1 MKYMGAKTHLLRNGL
16 GQILLDR
23 AGKAHRFV
31 DLFCGSGVV
40 AWHVA
45 KAVDIPVLAVDM
57 QRYAAIL
64 AQAVI
69 SRTRAMDAD
78 RLCETWFRAA
88 HAAIASHPYGEEA
101 LQVDRIPDTAE
112 RVHEARALC
121 AASSDLGPVWN
132 AYGGYYFSP
141 SQALSLDALLRTLP
155 DRFPDRVVAHAAL
168 IMAAASIAAAP
179 GHTAQPLR
187 PSGRGLA
194 WIQQH
199 WSRDPFR
206 YVRKALT
213 QLAGLYARVPGQAIV
228 ADAMAAACWV
238 TRNDLIFIDPPYSA
252 VQYSR
257 FYHVLETIAQ
267 GRCGPVEGAGRYP
280 PRAER
285 PQSPFSR
292 RSDARVAF
300 EGLLSTLARRGA
312 IVIIT
317 FPNREC
323 SNGLSAIKIEEM
335 ARNWFE
341 VQRLEEISRLFS
353 TLGGT
358 DGHRPSRQERKE
370 AIVELKI
377 VLKDPGCLSGTK

>member
-23 AGKAHRFV
+23 ARKTHRFV

-45 KAVDIPVLAVDM
+45 TAMDIPVLAVDL

-69 SRTRAMDAD
+69 SRTRAVDAD
-78 RLCETWFRAA
+78 WLAEAWFRAA
-88 HAAIASHPYGEEA
+88 HAVVANHPYGEEA
-101 LQVDRIPDTAE
+101 RRMDRILDTAE
-112 RVHEARALC
+112 RVREARMLC
-121 AASSDLGPVWN
+121 AAPSELGPVWN

-141 SQALSLDALLRTLP
+141 FQALSLDALLRTLP
-155 DRFPDRVVAHAAL
+155 NQLPDRVVAHAAL

-187 PSGRGLA
+187 PNGRSLP
-194 WIQQH
+194 WIQHH
-199 WSRDPFR
+199 WERDPFL
-206 YVRKALT
+206 YVHKALR

-228 ADAMAAACWV
+228 ADAMVAARWV
-238 TRNDLIFIDPPYSA
+238 MKNDLIFIDPPYSA

-257 FYHVLETIAQ
+257 FYHVLETIAK

-285 PQSPFSR
+285 PQSAFSR
-292 RSDARVAF
+292 RSDARRAF
-300 EGLLSTLARRGA
+300 EELLRTLAMRGA
-312 IVIIT
+312 MVIIT

-323 SNGLSAIKIEEM
+323 SNGLSATRIEEI
-335 ARNWFE
+335 ARNWFVVE
-341 VQRLEEISRLFS
+341 RLEEIPRFFS

-377 VLKDPGCLSGTK
+377 VLEGPGGLSNAK